1 MTRAR
6 EIASQGGLVL
16 ISSTTIGSAVSFVL
30 VSNAFNATYDSYR
43 IVLTNSS
50 LASAGATFHW
60 QLALNGT
67 ASSTG
72 YSYGIAAMDYFAN
85 AFSYQRGVNTNIII
99 SGMAL
104 GAGNTVSTNFDIL
117 NPFNAKHTQ
126 FTGINYIGNQAGYG
140 GMGAGIHEVATSY
153 NDLRVSSSTGTMT
166 GGTLKV
172 YGYK

>member
-99 SGMAL
+99 SGMAV

-117 NPFNAKHTQ
+117 NPFNAK
-126 FTGINYIGNQAGYG
+126 QAGYG